1 MLGEP
6 LKVKM
11 KTLLPLIFV
20 SLVSFSAIATSDPV
34 YGPQEENSCEI
45 QTPFLPFTFDI
56 TKLYKTACDEKL
68 YQKKEFYKLFKSEE
82 EHQRDNKDR
91 YCQCLSDVADGNI
104 LVSTRLNRLD
114 DSEQV
119 KAEIDEVKRGY
130 FDRFYSVYDQM
141 TMGAS
146 IQEKI
151 LKIDNTGDSETGV
164 IGCSPESIST
174 DIQTKIKENVPKQM
188 SALSDLLSKS
198 EAKLKHCKKKRK
210 NCHQDEQVV
219 QRIKLN
225 MANLNAMDPCYVQLT
240 VIKSRLLNSS
250 KDGLLRETFEALN
263 SENKRSVIS
272 QINGALNVENFNP
285 TQCNYVVKSAMKKID
300 EAAEGAEELFEE
312 RKGQCGESD
321 AICKVFEK
329 KNTELANEI
338 AKNFAANG
346 PNDCFNRAEYM
357 TFQSMPGKDLLN
369 ALASA
374 RNPADLLKLPA
385 RISSPLDASVTR
397 FLRSNP
403 IIAKMASNEK
413 LRDSL
418 GDKFK
423 SFATKVQAKGTA
435 DTFKDYISFMKNDV
449 KKILQDEPN
458 VMKSTEAFV
467 CKEMTDNFSAISIAN
482 DLPNIEDKQNY
493 DDNLG
498 SLFKQIDQCSKSTF
512 NMSASTDIKTSL
524 ETSPIFNLGLSADE
538 QNKDEKNFQDL
549 KDKVCKGYA
558 EACPTGDEKCRENFL
573 STTGAEQVP
582 ETMEP
587 GATGSVDT
595 SLLPETVSTVVNSD
609 VIDTEISKEDIEK
622 IRESTDKTKQ
632 DRNFWNWWHENIG
645 SKLSNIVIA
654 TRGSEKKFRST
665 RAADARTFSHTPIP
679 QSIGGGQAYSQ
690 QQHINSSNPGQIIPS
705 YKKESDETS
714 YFQSAK
720 LKEGTKVTSAIQNYN
735 SLSPVQKIANLQEA
749 KSFMQQNGWPTD
761 QIAGSGINEELKKA
775 NETLE
780 EELEKSKKLEN
791 LNTSISKQS
800 QGSSPSRSPSSVGPS
815 TNFGSA
821 LPGVSAAP
829 SRFSSSVKTA
839 KFFKPIN
846 KKKTLNDVLVE
857 INEQSALDIKE
868 GVIDPKEFN
877 GPQAADAE
885 LVVDNAEYFNLLT
898 EDSVAM
904 ESFLKKELSGV
915 DIGESKIITVASKS
929 SVNPAPQLIF
939 RVKHRADGGF
949 DIQSV
954 PPQVAVKRVST
965 LKSLQLQFKN

>member
-1 MLGEP
+1 MQKLFF
-6 LKVKM
+6 
-11 KTLLPLIFV
+11 TIFL
-20 SLVSFSAIATSDPV
+20 SALSFATVFANDPVNDPVYGPV

-45 QTPFLPFTFDI
+45 QGPFLPFTFDI

-68 YQKKEFYKLFKSEE
+68 YQKKEFYKLFKSDE
-82 EHQRDNKDR
+82 EHEKDNKDR

-114 DSEQV
+114 DSEEV
-119 KAEIDEVKRGY
+119 KAEIDEVKRDY

-151 LKIDNTGDSETGV
+151 LKIDNTRDSAKGV

-174 DIQTKIKENVPKQM
+174 EIQTKIKENVPLQM

-198 EAKLKHCKKKRK
+198 EVKLKHCKKKRK

-240 VIKSRLLNSS
+240 VIKSRLMNFS
-250 KDGLLRETFEALN
+250 KDGSFRETFEALT
-263 SENKRSVIS
+263 SENKRSILSRV
-272 QINGALNVENFNP
+272 NGALDLENFNP
-285 TQCNYVVKSAMKKID
+285 TQCNFVVKSAMKKID
-300 EAAEGAEELFEE
+300 EATEGSEELFKE

-321 AICKVFEK
+321 AICNIFEE
-329 KNTELANEI
+329 KNTELANEM
-338 AKNFAANG
+338 AKNFAIG
-346 PNDCFNRAEYM
+346 KDDCFNRAEYM

-374 RNPADLLKLPA
+374 RNPAHLLKLPS
-385 RISSPLDASVTR
+385 RISSPMDALVTR

-418 GDKFK
+418 GEKFK
-423 SFATKVQAKGTA
+423 SFATKVQSKGTA
-435 DTFKDYISFMKNDV
+435 DTFKDYLSFMKNDV
-449 KKILQDEPN
+449 KNILQDEPD

-467 CKEMTDNFSAISIAN
+467 CEEMTNNFSAISIAN
-482 DLPNIEDKQNY
+482 DLPNLEDKQNY

-498 SLFKQIDQCSKSTF
+498 SLFKQIDQCSKSRF
-512 NMSASTDIKTSL
+512 NMSASTDIKASL

-632 DRNFWNWWHENIG
+632 DKTFWNWWHENIG
-645 SKLSNIVIA
+645 SKLSNVVIA

-665 RAADARTFSHTPIP
+665 RAADARTFSHTTIP
-679 QSIGGGQAYSQ
+679 QSVGGGQAYTQ
-690 QQHINSSNPGQIIPS
+690 QQHINSSNPGQVIPR
-705 YKKESDETS
+705 YKKDSDEAS
-714 YFQSAK
+714 YFQPAK
-720 LKEGTKVTSAIQNYN
+720 LKEGSKVTSAIQNYN
-735 SLSPVQKIANLQEA
+735 SLSPEQKISNLQEA
-749 KSFMQQNGWPTD
+749 KSFMQQNSWPTD
-761 QIAGSGINEELKKA
+761 KIAESGINEELKKA

-780 EELEKSKKLEN
+780 EEIEKSKKLEN
-791 LNTSISKQS
+791 VNTSISKQS
-800 QGSSPSRSPSSVGPS
+800 QGASPSRSPSSVGAGGS
-815 TNFGSA
+815 FGPASS
-821 LPGVSAAP
+821 GSSAAP

-857 INEQSALDIKE
+857 INEQSSLDIKE

-877 GPQAADAE
+877 GPQSADAE
-885 LVVDNAEYFNLLT
+885 IVVDNEDYFNLLV
-898 EDSVAM
+898 EDTVAM
-904 ESFLKKELSGV
+904 DSFIRKELSGV
-915 DIGESKIITVASKS
+915 EIGESKIVSISSKT
-929 SVNPAPQLIF
+929 SVNPMPQLIF
-939 RVKHRADGGF
+939 RVKHKKDGGF
-949 DIQSV
+949 EIQSL

-965 LKSLQLQFKN
+965 LKILQLQFKN